1 MPINYQNGKIYKL
14 VNNVDDEFYVGSTC
28 NTLRQRKDGHK
39 RAAKRER
46 DNKTRVY
53 QHIILV
59 GWDVFE
65 IILLESYPC
74 NNVDELH
81 ARERYWIELLK
92 PKLNMCIP
100 TRTNKEWVQD
110 NKEILTKKKKQ
121 NYQDNRAAI
130 LQQKKE
136 YHQKNRDVILKKINN
151 YYHNS
156 KERRKEDIVKKN
168 KKYREKNN
176 GLVECDCG
184 ATIQKIR
191 ISRHYESKKHKFS
204 MEFQQYILN

>member
-1 MPINYQNGKIYKL
+1 M
-14 VNNVDDEFYVGSTC
+14 
-28 NTLRQRKDGHK
+28 
-39 RAAKRER
+39 
-46 DNKTRVY
+46 
-53 QHIILV
+53 
-59 GWDVFE
+59 
-65 IILLESYPC
+65 
-74 NNVDELH
+74 
-81 ARERYWIELLK
+81 
-92 PKLNMCIP
+92 
-100 TRTNKEWVQD
+100 
-110 NKEILTKKKKQ
+110 
-121 NYQDNRAAI
+121 
-130 LQQKKE
+130 
-136 YHQKNRDVILKKINN
+136 ILKKINN